1 VERHLALLAVLAA
14 VWGALA
20 ALVGVSLLLLAAG
33 AFSQGLVPTGPALG
47 VAAGLTA
54 AAVAIFGLIA
64 VTWGA
69 AHLWVSAM
77 LRRHRP
83 VGRLLMLGLAGVDL
97 LVLPFGTA
105 LGAYAFW
112 VLLTH
117 GGDRLFTVGRKG

>member
-1 VERHLALLAVLAA
+1 MTAQEFWSGWWWPAMTAVLGF
-14 VWGALA
+14 VFT
-20 ALVGVSLLLLAAG
+20 V
-33 AFSQGLVPTGPALG
+33 
-47 VAAGLTA
+47 
-54 AAVAIFGLIA
+54 LIA
-64 VTWGA
+64 VAWGA